1 MATSTS
7 QEMREEM
14 ARNSAAWHTA
24 TTQAE
29 KDALHQR
36 NQELAAQLDAY
47 NNTKTTF
54 DSTTGRYTTVSGG
67 SGSSSGGTASA
78 NRTASSGSSG
88 FSGSS
93 GSSGSAR
100 TSVDNV
106 NVYTDQQQSIK
117 DQMAANSQ
125 AWHTADAAT
134 KKALEEENR
143 YLSGLLGGSLSFDT
157 TTGMWSGSAARPQSQ
172 GNQQQ
177 VPTADTAYLQDLLD
191 QWRQNAV
198 NQSNQQIDYTVQQ
211 AVAELERAL
220 ADAQPQFKEQAES
233 VAKDEMQGLDNSAL
247 YAELRGDKG
256 GIGQSQYNEIQAA
269 AAQNRLAVQQAQTK
283 LSTDTARQIE
293 DLRAQ
298 GEFEKAD
305 AALEV
310 AQTYLSQLIQLEQWA
325 AEYNLS
331 AAQFQAGLDQWQAE
345 FDLAMQ
351 QYQSDLELSKAQLT
365 GTFSDGTTTL
375 AAQQAVTDRLA
386 SLGLELLAAGVMPT
400 DQQLEAMGM
409 TSAQASQYIQ
419 AVQLQAASQKSGG
432 GSSGGS
438 KKQES
443 TSVASLYEAMDQSGD
458 PYTYL
463 ILEGYTSTEAEHIMD
478 SDGWKAYQEEK
489 EQEGMNPDHY
499 QAFAKSVQ
507 AQMRTGT
514 DTAVNAAIGNI
525 DSRWNELSE
534 EQKKGIQN
542 ILAQYGYSYEP

>member
-7 QEMREEM
+7 QEMRDEM

-54 DSTTGRYTTVSGG
+54 DSTTGRYTTVSAG

-78 NRTASSGSSG
+78 NRTSS
-88 FSGSS
+88 SGSS
-93 GSSGSAR
+93 GSSGSSR

-157 TTGMWSGSAARPQSQ
+157 TTGMWSGSAAQPQ
-172 GNQQQ
+172 NQQSQQ
-177 VPTADTAYLQDLLD
+177 VPTADTSYLQSLLD
-191 QWRQNAV
+191 QWRENAV
-198 NQSNQQIDYTVQQ
+198 TQSNNQIDYTVQQ

-310 AQTYLSQLIQLEQWA
+310 AQTYLSQLISLEQWA

-331 AAQFQAGLDQWQAE
+331 AAQFQASLDQWQAE

-400 DQQLEAMGM
+400 DEQLEAMGM
-409 TSAQASQYIQ
+409 TSAQANQYIQ
-419 AVQLQAASQKSGG
+419 TVRLQAASAQSGG
-432 GSSGGS
+432 GSSSGGG

-443 TSVASLYEAMDQSGD
+443 TSVASLYEAMYQSGD

-463 ILEGYTSTEAEHIMD
+463 ILEGYTSTEAENIMD

-489 EQEGMNPDHY
+489 AQNQEGMNPDHY